1 MINSVLDNHKG
12 IKLIQL
18 NDEYSDLKIL
28 TKEEVQLIR
37 QIIMILESFDQAT
50 KDISGILIIICQIF
64 I

>member
-12 IKLIQL
+12 IKLFQL

-28 TKEEVQLIR
+28 TKEVQLIR
-37 QIIMILESFDQAT
+37 QIIMILEPFDQAT

>member
-1 MINSVLDNHKG
+1 MINSVLDNHKS

-18 NDEYSDLKIL
+18 NDEYSNLKIL

-37 QIIMILESFDQAT
+37 QIIMILEPFDQAT